1 MKRKDDIPDSLIQN
15 REQELKLNEMR
26 KFNSILTIVKT
37 CGDLVTAYTGS
48 GIAKKVFG
56 KAPNDGM
63 VGIGGSVSAIIT
75 LFTLFMYAK

>member
-1 MKRKDDIPDSLIQN
+1 M
-15 REQELKLNEMR
+15 
-26 KFNSILTIVKT
+26 KT
-37 CGDLVTAYTGS
+37 CGDLITAYTGS

-75 LFTLFMYAK
+75 LFTFFVNAK

>member
-1 MKRKDDIPDSLIQN
+1 
-15 REQELKLNEMR
+15 MR
-26 KFNSILTIVKT
+26 KFNSILNIVKT
-37 CGDLVTAYTGS
+37 CGDLTTAYTGS

-75 LFTLFMYAK
+75 LFTFFINAK